1 MGFGVVIVPR
11 VLPGLV
17 GPDGYRIGSEW
28 FLVAAPHTQYLEQT
42 VLVLQIRTAAE
53 LLAGKASNL
62 RYRERECHLQAG

>member
-17 GPDGYRIGSEW
+17 GPDRCRLGSEW

-42 VLVLQIRTAAE
+42 VLVLQIQTAAE
-53 LLAGKASNL
+53 LLASKTVELHVICSV
-62 RYRERECHLQAG
+62 